1 MSGGHR
7 QFNFRHSVADSPK
20 EPNKQLP
27 IKVWNKSALEQR
39 RHQSIYCQTIQSQ
52 SQSQYVTINL
62 AFTHYPT
69 QQLNFHS
76 KAIRQCKWRDMVAK
90 FVTYASGTT
99 WWPDFKQIQVMNFS
113 DLSKN
118 LNMGKYVGFLGCCC
132 VSWTA
137 WAPEGG
143 KARQGGLKGCQQEV
157 GAP

>member
-7 QFNFRHSVADSPK
+7 QFNFRYSVADSPK

-90 FVTYASGTT
+90 FVTYAVAPPDDQILNKSK
-99 WWPDFKQIQVMNFS
+99 WWI

-137 WAPEGG
+137 WAPEGC